1 MSIYSIRQV
10 IELTGVSEFTLRGW
24 ESRYGALQPVRSQT
38 GRRQYSSEDV
48 LKIKLLIDL
57 LAAGYRIG
65 KIAGLDVFALEQL
78 VPQSLSRPKA
88 ANVDSSIDMKGV
100 SKIITYASKFD
111 WDEIERIISKAWQRS
126 TPSAFIQN
134 FLLPLISE
142 INHRVDC
149 KQFSIA
155 QEHIMSALIKKFLCI
170 VISQGKKST
179 KNGPRIVLAAPEGD
193 FHEIGLLIASAL
205 LSLRGLRHLYLG
217 PNVPAFDLCEASL
230 KYRASHILISSTISS
245 AHRATDDFFEFVHF
259 VDRHLEPRVELLLA
273 GPNAIAHSIRLKR
286 KHKLIASFAE
296 FGVCF

>member
-1 MSIYSIRQV
+1 M
-10 IELTGVSEFTLRGW
+10 RGW
-24 ESRYGALQPVRSQT
+24 ESRYSAFQPVRSET
-38 GRRQYSSEDV
+38 GRRLYSREDI

-65 KIAGLDVFALEQL
+65 KIAGLGVPALEHL
-78 VPQSLSRPKA
+78 VPRSLSRPTAVKE
-88 ANVDSSIDMKGV
+88 DSSKDTKGV
-100 SKIITYASKFD
+100 SKFVSEIVTYASKFD
-111 WDEIERIISKAWQRS
+111 WDEIEKIFSKARQRS
-126 TPSAFIQN
+126 APLAFIQN

-142 INHRVDC
+142 INHRVAC

-245 AHRATDDFFEFVHF
+245 AHRATDDFFKFVHF

-273 GPNAIAHSIRLKR
+273 GPNAIAHSTRLKR